1 LFAEAFNGLLQQN
14 PLTSGRRQGALA
26 CPKSGPS
33 TDMVA
38 WPWNVRFALNE
49 RNRSRGSAP
58 RL

>member
-1 LFAEAFNGLLQQN
+1 
-14 PLTSGRRQGALA
+14 
-26 CPKSGPS
+26 
-33 TDMVA
+33 MVA